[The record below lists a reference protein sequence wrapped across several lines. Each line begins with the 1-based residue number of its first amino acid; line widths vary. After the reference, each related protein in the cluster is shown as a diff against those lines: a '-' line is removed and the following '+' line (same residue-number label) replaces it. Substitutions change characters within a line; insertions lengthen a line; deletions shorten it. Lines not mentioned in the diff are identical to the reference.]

1 MPPML
6 LRAAALALTLAM
18 SPMAIAASPEPLQLQ
33 QAEALTYWKP
43 VEGTFRPRLNADP
56 GRVQFAEEV
65 TVAYSVNKHGRT
77 YDVKVMDAKPSTA
90 FSGWA
95 LNAVKAMRF
104 TATDSNTER
113 TPIRSEMT
121 ARWSGRG
128 K

>member
-1 MPPML
+1 M
-6 LRAAALALTLAM
+6 
-18 SPMAIAASPEPLQLQ
+18 
-33 QAEALTYWKP
+33 
-43 VEGTFRPRLNADP
+43 EGTFRPRLNADP

-65 TVAYSVNKHGRT
+65 TVAYSINKRGRT
-77 YDVKVMDAKPSTA
+77 YDVKVVDAKPSTA

-121 ARWSGRG
+121 ARWGNG

>member
-6 LRAAALALTLAM
+6 LRVAAITLALALSQVAT
-18 SPMAIAASPEPLQLQ
+18 AASPEPLQLP

-43 VEGTFRPRLNADP
+43 VEGTFRPQLNVDP
-56 GRVQFAEEV
+56 GRVPFAEEV
-65 TVAYSVNKHGRT
+65 TVAYSVNKRGRT
-77 YDVKVMDAKPSTA
+77 YDVKVVEAKPSTA

-104 TATDSNTER
+104 TATNSNTER

-121 ARWSGRG
+121 ARWGGG

>member
-6 LRAAALALTLAM
+6 LRVAAITLALALSQVAT
-18 SPMAIAASPEPLQLQ
+18 AASPEPLQLP

-43 VEGTFRPRLNADP
+43 VEGTFRPQLNVDP
-56 GRVQFAEEV
+56 GRVPFAEEV
-65 TVAYSVNKHGRT
+65 TVAYSVDKRGRT
-77 YDVKVMDAKPSTA
+77 YDVKVVEAKPSTA

-121 ARWSGRG
+121 ARWGGG

>member
-6 LRAAALALTLAM
+6 LRVAAITLALALSQVA
-18 SPMAIAASPEPLQLQ
+18 AAASPEPLQLP
-33 QAEALTYWKP
+33 QAEALTYWRP
-43 VEGTFRPRLNADP
+43 VEGTFRPQLNVDP
-56 GRVQFAEEV
+56 GRVPFAEEV
-65 TVAYSVNKHGRT
+65 TVAYSVNKRGRT
-77 YDVKVMDAKPSTA
+77 YDVKVVEAKPSTA

-121 ARWSGRG
+121 ARWGGG

>member
-1 MPPML
+1 ML
-6 LRAAALALTLAM
+6 LRVAAITLALALSQVA
-18 SPMAIAASPEPLQLQ
+18 AAASPEPLQLP
-33 QAEALTYWKP
+33 QAEALTYWRP
-43 VEGTFRPRLNADP
+43 VEGTFRPQLNVDP
-56 GRVQFAEEV
+56 GRVPFAEEV
-65 TVAYSVNKHGRT
+65 TVAYSVNKRGRT
-77 YDVKVMDAKPSTA
+77 YDVKVVEAKPSTA

-121 ARWSGRG
+121 ARWGGG

>member
-6 LRAAALALTLAM
+6 LRVAAITLALALSQVAT
-18 SPMAIAASPEPLQLQ
+18 AASAEPLQLP

-43 VEGTFRPRLNADP
+43 VEGTFRPQLNVDP
-56 GRVQFAEEV
+56 GRVPFAEEV
-65 TVAYSVNKHGRT
+65 TVAYSVNKRGRT
-77 YDVKVMDAKPSTA
+77 YDVKVVEAKPSTA

-121 ARWSGRG
+121 ARWGGG

>member
-6 LRAAALALTLAM
+6 LRVAAITLALALSQVA
-18 SPMAIAASPEPLQLQ
+18 AAASPEPLQLP

-43 VEGTFRPRLNADP
+43 VEGTFRPQLNVDP
-56 GRVQFAEEV
+56 GRVPFAEEV
-65 TVAYSVNKHGRT
+65 TVAYSVNKRGRT
-77 YDVKVMDAKPSTA
+77 YDVKVVEVKPSTA

-121 ARWSGRG
+121 ARWGGG

>member
-6 LRAAALALTLAM
+6 LRVAAIALTLAM

-65 TVAYSVNKHGRT
+65 TVAYSVNKRGRT
-77 YDVKVMDAKPSTA
+77 YDVKVVDAKPSTA

-121 ARWSGRG
+121 ARWGNG

>member
-6 LRAAALALTLAM
+6 LRVAATTLALALSQVAV
-18 SPMAIAASPEPLQLQ
+18 AASPEPLQLP

-43 VEGTFRPRLNADP
+43 VEGTFRPQLNVDP
-56 GRVQFAEEV
+56 GRVPFAEEV
-65 TVAYSVNKHGRT
+65 TVAYSVNKRGRT
-77 YDVKVMDAKPSTA
+77 YDVKVVEAKPSTA

-121 ARWSGRG
+121 ARWGGG

>member
-6 LRAAALALTLAM
+6 LRVAAITLALALSQVAV
-18 SPMAIAASPEPLQLQ
+18 AASPEPLQLQ

-56 GRVQFAEEV
+56 GRVQFADEV
-65 TVAYSVNKHGRT
+65 TVAYSVNRRGRT
-77 YDVKVMDAKPSTA
+77 YDVKVVDAKPSTA

-104 TATDSNTER
+104 TATDSNAER
-113 TPIRSEMT
+113 MPIRSEMT
-121 ARWSGRG
+121 ARWGGG

>member
-6 LRAAALALTLAM
+6 LRAAAIALALAM
-18 SPMAIAASPEPLQLQ
+18 SPMAIAATVEPLLLQ

-43 VEGTFRPRLNADP
+43 VEGTFRPQLNADP
-56 GRVQFAEEV
+56 GRVQFADEV
-65 TVAYSVNKHGRT
+65 TVAYSVNKRGRT
-77 YDVKVMDAKPSTA
+77 YDVKVVDAKPSTA

-121 ARWSGRG
+121 ARWGNG

>member
-6 LRAAALALTLAM
+6 LRVAAITLALALSQVAT
-18 SPMAIAASPEPLQLQ
+18 AASPEPLQLP

-43 VEGTFRPRLNADP
+43 VEGTFRPQLNVDP
-56 GRVQFAEEV
+56 GRVPFAEEV
-65 TVAYSVNKHGRT
+65 TVAYSVDKRGRT
-77 YDVKVMDAKPSTA
+77 YDVKVVEAKPSTA

-104 TATDSNTER
+104 TATDGNTER

-121 ARWSGRG
+121 ARWGGG

>member
-65 TVAYSVNKHGRT
+65 TVAYSVNKRGRT
-77 YDVKVMDAKPSTA
+77 YDVKVVDAKPSTA

-113 TPIRSEMT
+113 MPIRSEMT
-121 ARWSGRG
+121 ARWGGG

>member
-6 LRAAALALTLAM
+6 LRVAAITLALALSQVAT
-18 SPMAIAASPEPLQLQ
+18 AASPEPLQLP

-43 VEGTFRPRLNADP
+43 VEGTFRPQLNVDP
-56 GRVQFAEEV
+56 GRVPFAEEV
-65 TVAYSVNKHGRT
+65 TVAYSVNKRGRT
-77 YDVKVMDAKPSTA
+77 YDVKVVEAKPSTA

-104 TATDSNTER
+104 TATESNTER

-121 ARWSGRG
+121 ARWGGG

>member
-6 LRAAALALTLAM
+6 LRVAAITLALALSQVA
-18 SPMAIAASPEPLQLQ
+18 AAASPEPLQLP

-43 VEGTFRPRLNADP
+43 VEGTFRPQLNVDP
-56 GRVQFAEEV
+56 GRVPFAEEV
-65 TVAYSVNKHGRT
+65 TVAYSVNKRGRT
-77 YDVKVMDAKPSTA
+77 YDVKVVEAKPSTA

-104 TATDSNTER
+104 TATDSNTGR

-121 ARWSGRG
+121 ARWGSG

>member
-6 LRAAALALTLAM
+6 LRVAAITLALALSQVAT
-18 SPMAIAASPEPLQLQ
+18 AASREPLQLP

-43 VEGTFRPRLNADP
+43 VEGTFRPQLNVDP
-56 GRVQFAEEV
+56 GRVPFAEEV
-65 TVAYSVNKHGRT
+65 TVAYSVNKRGRT
-77 YDVKVMDAKPSTA
+77 YDVKVVEAKPSTA

-121 ARWSGRG
+121 ARWGGG

>member
-1 MPPML
+1 ML
-6 LRAAALALTLAM
+6 LRVAAITLALALSQVAT
-18 SPMAIAASPEPLQLQ
+18 AASPEPLQLP

-43 VEGTFRPRLNADP
+43 VEGTFRPQLTVDP
-56 GRVQFAEEV
+56 GRVPFAEEV
-65 TVAYSVNKHGRT
+65 TVAYSVNKRGRT
-77 YDVKVMDAKPSTA
+77 YDVKVVEAKPSTA

-121 ARWSGRG
+121 ARWGGG

>member
-6 LRAAALALTLAM
+6 LRVAAITLALALSQVAT
-18 SPMAIAASPEPLQLQ
+18 AASPEPLQLP

-43 VEGTFRPRLNADP
+43 VEGTFRPQLNVDP
-56 GRVQFAEEV
+56 GRVPFAEEV
-65 TVAYSVNKHGRT
+65 TVAYSVNKRGRT
-77 YDVKVMDAKPSTA
+77 YDVKVVEAKPSTA

-121 ARWSGRG
+121 ARWGSG

>member
-6 LRAAALALTLAM
+6 LRVAAITLALALSQVAT
-18 SPMAIAASPEPLQLQ
+18 AASPKPLQLP

-43 VEGTFRPRLNADP
+43 VEGTFRPQLNVDP
-56 GRVQFAEEV
+56 GRVPFAEEV
-65 TVAYSVNKHGRT
+65 TVAYSVNKRGRT
-77 YDVKVMDAKPSTA
+77 YDVKVVEAKPSTA

-121 ARWSGRG
+121 ARWGGG

>member
-6 LRAAALALTLAM
+6 LRVAAITLALALSQVA
-18 SPMAIAASPEPLQLQ
+18 AAASPEPLQLP

-43 VEGTFRPRLNADP
+43 VEGTFRPQLNVDP
-56 GRVQFAEEV
+56 GRVPFAEGV
-65 TVAYSVNKHGRT
+65 TVAYSVNKRGRT
-77 YDVKVMDAKPSTA
+77 YDVKVVEAKPSTA

-121 ARWSGRG
+121 ARWGGG

>member
-6 LRAAALALTLAM
+6 LRVAAITLALALSQVAV
-18 SPMAIAASPEPLQLQ
+18 AASPEPLQLP

-43 VEGTFRPRLNADP
+43 VEGTFRPQLNVDP
-56 GRVQFAEEV
+56 GRVPFAEEV
-65 TVAYSVNKHGRT
+65 TVAYSVNKRGRT
-77 YDVKVMDAKPSTA
+77 YDVKVVEAKPSTA

-121 ARWSGRG
+121 ARWGGG

>member
-6 LRAAALALTLAM
+6 LRVAAITLALALSQVAT
-18 SPMAIAASPEPLQLQ
+18 AASPEPLQLP

-43 VEGTFRPRLNADP
+43 VEGTFRPQLNVDP
-56 GRVQFAEEV
+56 GRVPFAEEV
-65 TVAYSVNKHGRT
+65 TVVYSVNKRGRT
-77 YDVKVMDAKPSTA
+77 YDVKVVEAKPSTA

-121 ARWSGRG
+121 ARWGGG

>member
-6 LRAAALALTLAM
+6 LRVAAITLALALSQVA
-18 SPMAIAASPEPLQLQ
+18 AAASPEPLQLP

-43 VEGTFRPRLNADP
+43 VEGTFRPQLNVDP
-56 GRVQFAEEV
+56 GRVPFAEEV
-65 TVAYSVNKHGRT
+65 TVADSVNKRGRT
-77 YDVKVMDAKPSTA
+77 YDVKVVEAKPSTA

-121 ARWSGRG
+121 ARWGGG

>member
-6 LRAAALALTLAM
+6 LRVAATTLALALSQVAV
-18 SPMAIAASPEPLQLQ
+18 AASPEPLQLP
-33 QAEALTYWKP
+33 QAETLTYWKP
-43 VEGTFRPRLNADP
+43 VEGTFRPQLNVDP
-56 GRVQFAEEV
+56 GRVPFAEEV
-65 TVAYSVNKHGRT
+65 TVAYSVNKRGRT
-77 YDVKVMDAKPSTA
+77 YDVNVVEAKPSTA

-121 ARWSGRG
+121 ARWGGG

>member
-6 LRAAALALTLAM
+6 LRVAAITLALALSQVAAT
-18 SPMAIAASPEPLQLQ
+18 ASPEPLQLP

-43 VEGTFRPRLNADP
+43 VEGTFRPQLNVDP
-56 GRVQFAEEV
+56 GRVPFAEEV
-65 TVAYSVNKHGRT
+65 TVAYSVNKRGRT
-77 YDVKVMDAKPSTA
+77 YDVKVVEAKPSTA

-121 ARWSGRG
+121 ARWGGG